1 MSKEYDKLL
10 RCYHSVRE
18 KINFEPQ
25 VALILGSGLGDYA
38 EQVQVEA
45 VLDYHDIEGFP
56 VSTVLGHKRKVC
68 IWLCPECSGGDH
80 AGQSAF
86 LRRL

>member
-18 KINFEPQ
+18 KISFEPQ

-38 EQVQVEA
+38 EQIQVEA

-56 VSTVLGHKRKVC
+56 RSLRYLGTKED
-68 IWLCPECSGGDH
+68 LCL
-80 AGQSAF
+80 AIF
-86 LRRL
+86 RMFRW

>member
-1 MSKEYDKLL
+1 MSEVYDKLL
-10 RCYHSVRE
+10 KCYRSVRG

-38 EQVQVEA
+38 EQQVRVEA

-56 VSTVLGHKRKVC
+56 VSTVFGHKGRFVFGY
-68 IWLCPECSGGDH
+68 IQDIPVVIM
-80 AGQSAF
+80 
-86 LRRL
+86 

>member
-10 RCYHSVRE
+10 RCYISVRE
-18 KINFEPQ
+18 KISFEPQ

-56 VSTVLGHKRKVC
+56 VSTVLWAQRKVC
-68 IWLCPECSGGDH
+68 ILAISRMFRW
-80 AGQSAF
+80 
-86 LRRL
+86 